1 MSARWDRHD
10 ALIIAL
16 AGALLIALALGFD
29 FFCDDAFITV
39 RYAHN
44 LAMHGAPVYNLGERV
59 EGYTSFLWLVL
70 IAPGAFLQVP
80 LASYVQ
86 LLGAVSGLGLLAATW
101 ALLRR
106 VLPGERAF
114 GAVAVFAVAFCA
126 PVAAWTMGG
135 LETPLFAA
143 LATYACALAIDVQRE
158 PSAKRG
164 VWLGA
169 VLALATL
176 TRPEGAL
183 VAVVVWLVLAVY
195 LARSRP
201 GRSALFA
208 IVGTATLIAGAHLAW
223 RYGYYGYPLPNTFYI
238 KSSGDTAVLRTRG
251 LAYVGLAAREL
262 GWVIALAAAGGLLLG
277 HLGAHSMQATAAP
290 ARAVLAWIG
299 RLLIPI
305 YIAYVVTVGG
315 DFLDLYRFFVP
326 ILPIAIVLGAL
337 ALSRLG
343 GGTPVG
349 VTTLAF
355 AIGAAL
361 LLVHASAQHTLAE
374 RAKQVRE
381 PERSERGIEPLGWT
395 RLYALRWAAMGRW
408 IAQHAAKG
416 DRMAVGAA
424 GAMPYFAGIYNLD
437 TFGLCDAWIA
447 HHGPIVS
454 NRPGHQRFA
463 PRSYILAKE
472 PVFLLIGNDYTREK
486 PEKVKRD
493 VTWERLGYTW
503 AEAKVDARQHDAPV
517 TYYHYFLM
525 RLDRAKERASSQW
538 LRTNAAL
545 IQPKPGH

>member
-1 MSARWDRHD
+1 MSLRIAKHD
-10 ALIIAL
+10 ALIVGA
-16 AGALLIALALGFD
+16 ASALLVAFASWFD

-44 LAMHGAPVYNLGERV
+44 LATHGAPVYNVGERV

-70 IAPGAFLQVP
+70 SAVGALLPMALTTFVK
-80 LASYVQ
+80 A
-86 LLGAVSGLGLLAATW
+86 LGAASGVGLLAATW
-101 ALLRR
+101 TLLTR
-106 VLPGERAF
+106 VLPGERLYSAAALF
-114 GAVAVFAVAFCA
+114 MLAATA

-143 LATYACALAIDVQRE
+143 LATYACALAIDVQRA

-164 VWLGA
+164 ALLGL

-176 TRPEGAL
+176 ARPEGAL
-183 VAVVVWLVLAVY
+183 VAVIVWLVLLAY
-195 LARSRP
+195 LARTRA
-201 GRSALFA
+201 GRAA
-208 IVGTATLIAGAHLAW
+208 LIATVAVAGLIVLTHLAW
-223 RYGYYGYPLPNTFYI
+223 RYSYYGYPLPNTFYI
-238 KSSGDTAVLRTRG
+238 KSSGDSAVMRERG
-251 LAYVGLAAREL
+251 LAYLAFAAREL
-262 GWVIALAAAGGLLLG
+262 GVVLGLAFVGGLVLG
-277 HLGAHSMQATAAP
+277 HRGAATVDPGAP
-290 ARAVLAWIG
+290 AARALLAWVG
-299 RLLIPI
+299 RLLLPS
-305 YIAYVVTVGG
+305 YVLYVVTVGG

-355 AIGAAL
+355 TIGAAL
-361 LLVHASAQHTLAE
+361 VLAHASGQHTLAE

-381 PERSERGIEPLGWT
+381 PERSKRGIEPLGWT

-408 IAQHAAKG
+408 IARHAHAD

-447 HHGPIVS
+447 HHGPVVG

-463 PRSYILAKE
+463 PRSYILKNKPA
-472 PVFLLIGNDYTREK
+472 FLLIGNDYTRDR
-486 PEKVKRD
+486 PEPPKRD
-493 VTWERLGYTW
+493 ATWERLGYTW
-503 AEAKVDARQHDAPV
+503 AEAKVDPGEFQAPEP
-517 TYYHYFLM
+517 YHHYFLM
-525 RLDRAKERASSQW
+525 RLDRAREHASSPW
-538 LRTNAAL
+538 LRSNAAL
-545 IQPKPGH
+545 IKGR

>member
-1 MSARWDRHD
+1 MSARWDKHD
-10 ALIIAL
+10 ALIVAL
-16 AGALLIALALGFD
+16 AGALLIALAAGFD

-44 LAMHGAPVYNLGERV
+44 LALHGAPVYNLGERV

-70 IAPGAFLQVP
+70 SAPGAFLPIP
-80 LASYVQ
+80 LAAYVQ
-86 LLGAVSGLGLLAATW
+86 LLGAVSGVGLLAASW

-106 VLPGERAF
+106 VLPGERLF
-114 GAVAVFAVAFCA
+114 GAVALFAIACCA

-143 LATYACALAIDVQRE
+143 LTTYACALAIDVQRE
-158 PSAKRG
+158 PSAKRS
-164 VWLGA
+164 VLLGA

-183 VAVVVWLVLAVY
+183 VAMIVWLVLAAY
-195 LARSRP
+195 LVRSRP
-201 GRSALFA
+201 GRAALIA

-238 KSSGDTAVLRTRG
+238 KSSGDTLVLRERG
-251 LAYVGLAAREL
+251 LAYIDLAAREL
-262 GWVIALAAAGGLLLG
+262 GWVIALAGAAGLLLG
-277 HLGAHSMQATAAP
+277 HRGALSTQPSASAA
-290 ARAVLAWIG
+290 RGVLAWIG

-305 YIAYVVTVGG
+305 YIAYVITVGG

-326 ILPIAIVLGAL
+326 ILPIAVVLGAL

-343 GGTPVG
+343 GSTPVG

-355 AIGAAL
+355 TLGTAL

-381 PERSERGIEPLGWT
+381 PQRAERGIEPLGWT

-408 IAQHAAKG
+408 IAQHAANG

-424 GAMPYFAGIYNLD
+424 GAMPYFAGLYNLD

-463 PRSYILAKE
+463 PLSYILAKE
-472 PVFLLIGNDYTREK
+472 PVFVLVGDYTRDN
-486 PEKVKRD
+486 PERVKRD
-493 VTWERLGYTW
+493 IPWERRGYAW
-503 AEAKVDARQHDAPV
+503 VEAKVEAREHDAPT

-525 RLDRAKERASSQW
+525 RLDRAKQRASSPW
-538 LRTNAAL
+538 LRMNAAL
-545 IQPKPGH
+545 IQDPKRGH